1 VTASLLERVAGL
13 FGLRR
18 SLAVHGPASY
28 RGNHTAYR
36 RFVILTTPR
45 TGSSYLRQL
54 LRSHPRVI
62 GYGELFNPG
71 KIEFNTPG
79 FDNRN
84 KALRRLRDRDP
95 AAFLE
100 TQIFRGY
107 PAHIAAVGFKVHY
120 FQLDLPRSRAARD
133 YLASM
138 PGLLVFHLARRNLLR
153 AYLSSVVM
161 ERTGVTGIMSPA
173 ERRAPRVALDPG
185 DCIRY
190 FEHTVRQRSAYQQLF
205 AATRLV
211 PVVYEDLTDDF
222 RAETTRLLA
231 ILGVEPAAL
240 TAKTVLQEVRP
251 LREAITNYDDL
262 RAALAGTPWAEFCG
276 D

>member
-1 VTASLLERVAGL
+1 M
-13 FGLRR
+13 RR
-18 SLAVHGPASY
+18 SLAVHGPASS
-28 RGNHTAYR
+28 RGDHTAYQ
-36 RFVILTTPR
+36 RFIILTTPR

-95 AAFLE
+95 ATFLE

-107 PAHIAAVGFKVHY
+107 PAHVAAVGFKVHY
-120 FQLDLPRSRAARD
+120 FHLDLPRFRAACD
-133 YLASM
+133 YLASLS
-138 PGLLVFHLARRNLLR
+138 GLLVFHLARRNLLR
-153 AYLSSVVM
+153 AYLSSVIM
-161 ERTGVTGIMSPA
+161 ERTGVTGIMSPT

-185 DCIRY
+185 ECIRY
-190 FEHTVRQRSAYQQLF
+190 FEDTVRQHAAYRSVF
-205 AATRLV
+205 ASARLV
-211 PVVYEDLTDDF
+211 PVVYEDLKDDF
-222 RAETTRLLA
+222 HAETARLLA
-231 ILGVEPAAL
+231 ILGLEAAPL

-262 RAALAGTPWAEFCG
+262 RAALSGTPWAEFC
-276 D
+276 DD